1 MSERPNSMS
10 KFKIRHL
17 GLCSATR
24 IGLVTAHPRIA
35 AVGIREAVP
44 FVSTATFLVHF
55 VSGFAAAETF
65 VTAFWIGRAEC
76 AQPFALLRG
85 PSVVAHPAVTTQ
97 TVAAIIVTPEA
108 WIHVR
113 FTCCLTLSYIRVFRF
128 LTNVISAAISV
139 VRTTILPKGRAE

>member
-35 AVGIREAVP
+35 AVGIREAVS
-44 FVSTATFLVHF
+44 FVSTATFLVIF
-55 VSGFAAAETF
+55 VSGFAAAESS
-65 VTAFWIGRAEC
+65 VTAFWIGPAFC

-85 PSVVAHPAVTTQ
+85 PSVLAHHAVATQ
-97 TVAAIIVTPEA
+97 TVAAITVKIA
-108 WIHVR
+108 WIVLR
-113 FTCCLTLSYIRVFRF
+113 FTCCSTLSYTRVFRF

-139 VRTTILPKGRAE
+139 VRTTILPRGRAE